1 MSKCDTDVRVAD
13 APTSNLQPP
22 ISGFQRIWHSFIR
35 TFFRLLYH
43 EMAWTYDLVAWLV
56 SFGQWQAWGRAAIPH
71 LRGRRV
77 LELAHGPGHL
87 LAAMSRVGFSLVG
100 LDLSPQ
106 MGRLARNRLLR
117 SGVLTAPLVLAR
129 AQALPFRT
137 GSFDSVVSTFPTE
150 FIFDPATLKEM
161 ARVMGQGGTAVIVAG
176 VIFDASL
183 PARLLRW
190 VYDVTYQQEPLPL
203 GLVDALADA
212 GLTLEHKRERVG
224 IVDVMIAVAKKQ
236 VRKDAAPRPDPDVA
250 SSLGA
255 G

>member
-1 MSKCDTDVRVAD
+1 M
-13 APTSNLQPP
+13 TSLW
-22 ISGFQRIWHSFIR
+22 RSFIR

-56 SFGQWQAWGRAAIPH
+56 SFGQWKAWGRAAIPH

-87 LAAMSRVGFSLVG
+87 LVAMNGAGFSPVG

-106 MGRLARNRLLR
+106 MGRLAHRRLR
-117 SGVLTAPLVLAR
+117 GTGIPMPVLVRAR
-129 AQALPFRT
+129 AQALPFRA

-150 FIFDPATLKEM
+150 FIFDPATLQEM
-161 ARVMGQGGTAVIVAG
+161 ARVMGQGGRAVVVAG
-176 VIFDASL
+176 VTFNASL
-183 PARLLRW
+183 PARLLKW
-190 VYDVTYQQEPLPL
+190 LYAVSYQQEPPPL

-212 GLTLEHKRERVG
+212 GLTLERKREQSGMVNV
-224 IVDVMIAVAKKQ
+224 IIALAKKQ
-236 VRKDAAPRPDPDVA
+236 VQKDATPRLDPDA
-250 SSLGA
+250 TSSREA

>member
-1 MSKCDTDVRVAD
+1 L
-13 APTSNLQPP
+13 TSLW
-22 ISGFQRIWHSFIR
+22 RSFIR

-56 SFGQWQAWGRAAIPH
+56 SFGQWTAWGRAAIPH

-87 LAAMSRVGFSLVG
+87 LVAMSRAGFAPVG

-106 MGRLARNRLLR
+106 MGRLARKRLCR
-117 SGVLTAPLVLAR
+117 SGIPTPLLARAR
-129 AQALPFRT
+129 AQALPFRA

-161 ARVMGQGGTAVIVAG
+161 ARVMGQGGKAVVVVG
-176 VIFDASL
+176 VVFNASL
-183 PARLLRW
+183 PARLLKRL
-190 VYDVTYQQEPLPL
+190 YDATYQHEPPL
-203 GLVDALADA
+203 GLADALADA
-212 GLTLEHKRERVG
+212 GLTLEREREQAG
-224 IVDVMIAVAKKQ
+224 LVDVLIAVAKKQ
-236 VRKDAAPRPDPDVA
+236 TRQPAAPRPDPGVA
-250 SSLGA
+250 SSHGA